1 MELGILREGINEVI
15 ATTAGEIRESE
26 IGTGTGT
33 ITTFRSN
40 AAPMGIFCRKGRIRM
55 RVYRGTHT
63 EENMR
68 RHGWVVANVTHD
80 PVVFVET
87 AFGDIY
93 ADHFSEITYEG
104 KTFFRLNDCEAW
116 ALYRCIVLHVSQEL
130 SVFELTPMT
139 EEVLS
144 HEVHPHNR
152 GFASVID
159 ATILGTRYVMF
170 RDSSLLEKIQYHRDI
185 AVKCGSEREKEAI
198 ELLDKII
205 E

>member
-15 ATTAGEIRESE
+15 ATTAGEYRENE
-26 IGTGTGT
+26 GDTDTGT
-33 ITTFRSN
+33 ITLRPN
-40 AAPMGIFCRKGRIRM
+40 AAPMGIFCRKGKIRM

-87 AFGDIY
+87 AFGDIGEER
-93 ADHFSEITYEG
+93 FTEITNDG
-104 KTFFRLNDCEAW
+104 KTFYRLKDCEAW
-116 ALYRCIVLHVSQEL
+116 VAFKCAIIHAGEEVTI
-130 SVFELTPMT
+130 FELHPIT
-139 EEVLS
+139 EEICS
-144 HEVHPHNR
+144 CEVHPHNR

-170 RDSSLLEKIQYHRDI
+170 RDEAILEKIRYHRDI
-185 AVKCGSEREKEAI
+185 AVKCGSDREKEAI
-198 ELLDKII
+198 ELLDKSI